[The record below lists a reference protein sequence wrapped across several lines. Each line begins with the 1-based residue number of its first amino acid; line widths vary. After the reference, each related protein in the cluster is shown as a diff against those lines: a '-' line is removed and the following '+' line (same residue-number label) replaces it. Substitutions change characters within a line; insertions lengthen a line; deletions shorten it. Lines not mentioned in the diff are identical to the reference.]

1 MGRHSILASYN
12 VTGTPQRASQLLS
25 PSLPPP
31 HHRRRTMSTFAR
43 RRIIQDLNK
52 INKDQNKSFEAAPFA
67 DNIMCCHAIIR
78 GPEDTIWECGIFHLI
93 INFSEEY
100 PVSPPKVKFL
110 SKLFHPNI
118 YTDGNI
124 CLDILQNQWSP
135 IYDITS
141 LLTSIQSLLN
151 DPNTSSPAN
160 PEAARIFINNRNLYN
175 RRVLMCVEDSW
186 EIPKFNMNSFS

>member
-1 MGRHSILASYN
+1 
-12 VTGTPQRASQLLS
+12 
-25 PSLPPP
+25 
-31 HHRRRTMSTFAR
+31 MSTFAR

-52 INKDQNKSFEAAPFA
+52 MKKEKNRFFEAAPFY

-78 GPEDTIWECGIFHLI
+78 GPEDTIWESGIFHLL

-100 PVSPPKVKFL
+100 PISPPHIRFI
-110 SKLFHPNI
+110 SKMYHPNI
-118 YTDGNI
+118 YADGNI

-151 DPNTSSPAN
+151 DPNTASPAN
-160 PEAARIFINNRNLYN
+160 PSAARAFMNDRVSYN
-175 RRVLMCVEDSW
+175 KKVLLIVEDSW
-186 EIPKFNMNSFS
+186 EVPKIRENDKKHK

>member
-1 MGRHSILASYN
+1 
-12 VTGTPQRASQLLS
+12 
-25 PSLPPP
+25 
-31 HHRRRTMSTFAR
+31 MSTFAR

-52 INKDQNKSFEAAPFA
+52 INKEQNKSFEAAPFS

-93 INFSEEY
+93 ISFSEEY

-110 SKLFHPNI
+110 SKIFHPNI

-175 RRVLMCVEDSW
+175 KRVLMCVEDSW
-186 EIPKFNMNSFS
+186 EIPKFNMNSFN

>member
-1 MGRHSILASYN
+1 
-12 VTGTPQRASQLLS
+12 
-25 PSLPPP
+25 
-31 HHRRRTMSTFAR
+31 MSTFAR

-52 INKDQNKSFEAAPFA
+52 MRKEKNTFFEAAPFY

-78 GPEDTIWECGIFHLI
+78 GPQDTIWESGIFHLL

-100 PVSPPKVKFL
+100 PISPPHIRFL
-110 SKLFHPNI
+110 SKVYHPNI
-118 YTDGNI
+118 YADGNI

-151 DPNTSSPAN
+151 DPNTASPAN
-160 PEAARIFINNRNLYN
+160 PSAARTFINDRNLYN
-175 RRVLMCVEDSW
+175 KKVLLCVEDSW
-186 EIPKFNMNSFS
+186 EIPKIIKNMKK

>member
-1 MGRHSILASYN
+1 
-12 VTGTPQRASQLLS
+12 
-25 PSLPPP
+25 
-31 HHRRRTMSTFAR
+31 MSTFAR

-52 INKDQNKSFEAAPFA
+52 INKDQNKSFEASPFA
-67 DNIMCCHAIIR
+67 NNIMCCHAIIR

-93 INFSEEY
+93 IDFSEEY
-100 PVSPPKVKFL
+100 PVSPPKVKFI
-110 SKLFHPNI
+110 SKIFHPNV
-118 YTDGNI
+118 YADGNI

-160 PEAARIFINNRNLYN
+160 PEAARIFTSDMHLYN
-175 RRVLMCVEDSW
+175 KRVLMCVEDSW
-186 EIPKFNMNSFS
+186 EIPKFNVKNFN